1 MEMVYP
7 HIAKYGYES
16 IKVSL
21 LEKLCV
27 ELVKEPEF
35 DKNEILIEMCAESFR
50 NGCRDENVLKFLGK
64 YYDSGS
70 LELYQMFLAVQ
81 SRNINDN
88 TLAEKLLVQ
97 LIFEGSVDKS
107 IYEIYEE
114 YIKGPT
120 SSVIRK
126 AFYTYVSY
134 NYFIKKVQCPER
146 VWEIVEQELENG
158 FDVTLIT
165 KIAFVEVMSQKDKL
179 TENQIKITKD
189 LIDTLV

>member
-70 LELYQMFLAVQ
+70 LEL
-81 SRNINDN
+81 
-88 TLAEKLLVQ
+88 
-97 LIFEGSVDKS
+97 
-107 IYEIYEE
+107 
-114 YIKGPT
+114 
-120 SSVIRK
+120 
-126 AFYTYVSY
+126 
-134 NYFIKKVQCPER
+134 
-146 VWEIVEQELENG
+146 
-158 FDVTLIT
+158 
-165 KIAFVEVMSQKDKL
+165 
-179 TENQIKITKD
+179 
-189 LIDTLV
+189 